1 MKKQIYF
8 GIDLG
13 GTTINIGP
21 VTMDGQILEEKVIST
36 NVDQGP
42 VSAIERVAQTINNL
56 KISHADDYEA
66 VAAGIGVPGILDVKA
81 GKIVEASNL
90 PGWEN
95 FEITRELSSR
105 INLPV
110 FLENDANQA
119 ALGEQWLGA
128 GAGSNDMFMVT
139 LGSGV
144 GGALITGG
152 KLFSLNDVSGE
163 FGHMIINFEG
173 PKCSCGRN
181 GCVEAYFSKHGLKRL
196 TTEKLPSNPAS
207 ILRAYELDK
216 ITPQIIS
223 HAAMQGDQ
231 LSMEIFR
238 EASKAM
244 GVAISNMIN
253 VIGVHKIVIGGGI
266 ANAWQ
271 IFYEPMMEV
280 INHVVFKANVPKV
293 KVVKAELGEKA
304 GFIGAARCAMQGLNQ

>member
-13 GTTINIGP
+13 GTTINVGP
-21 VTMDGQILEEKVIST
+21 VTLDGQILEEKVIST

-42 VSAIERVAQTINNL
+42 VSAMERVALTINEL
-56 KISHADDYEA
+56 RKSHAADYDAIA
-66 VAAGIGVPGILDVKA
+66 VGIGVPGILDVKS
-81 GKIVEASNL
+81 GKILEASNL

-95 FEITRELSSR
+95 FQITKELEKR
-105 INLPV
+105 VNLPV
-110 FLENDANQA
+110 FLENDANLA
-119 ALGEQWLGA
+119 ALGEQWIGA

-181 GCVEAYFSKHGLKRL
+181 GCVEAYFSKHGLKRI
-196 TTEKLPSNPAS
+196 TTEKLPSNPSS

-253 VIGVHKIVIGGGI
+253 LTGVHKIVIGGGI

-280 INHVVFKANVPKV
+280 INYIVFKANVPKV

-304 GFIGAARCAMQGLNQ
+304 GFIGAARCAMQGINQ

>member
-8 GIDLG
+8 GVDLG

-42 VSAIERVAQTINNL
+42 ISAIERVALTINNL
-56 KISHADDYEA
+56 KESHSEEYEA
-66 VAAGIGVPGILDVKA
+66 VAVGIGVPGILDVKA

-95 FEITRELSSR
+95 FEITKELANR
-105 INLPV
+105 INIPV
-110 FLENDANQA
+110 FLENDANLA

-128 GAGSNDMFMVT
+128 GAGSSDMFMVT

-181 GCVEAYFSKHGLKRL
+181 GCVEAYFSKHGLKRI
-196 TTEKLPSNPAS
+196 TMEKLPSNPSS
-207 ILRAYELDK
+207 ILRAYEQDK

-223 HAAMQGDQ
+223 HAAMQGDA
-231 LSMEIFR
+231 LSTEIFN

-244 GVAISNMIN
+244 GVAISNIIN
-253 VIGVHKIVIGGGI
+253 LTGVHKIVIGGGI

-280 INHVVFKANVPKV
+280 INHIVFKANVPKV
-293 KVVKAELGEKA
+293 KLVKAELGEKA
-304 GFIGAARCAMQGLNQ
+304 GFIGAARCAMQGTNV

>member
-1 MKKQIYF
+1 MKKPIYF

-21 VTMDGQILEEKVIST
+21 VTSDGQILEEKVIST

-42 VSAIERVAQTINNL
+42 VNAIERIAQTINGL
-56 KISHADDYEA
+56 REAHSEQYEA
-66 VAAGIGVPGILDVKA
+66 TGAGIGVPGILDVKT

-95 FEITRELSSR
+95 FEITKELQKR
-105 INLPV
+105 IHIPV
-110 FLENDANQA
+110 FLENDANLA

-152 KLFSLNDVSGE
+152 NLFSLNDVSGE

-173 PKCSCGRN
+173 PKCSCGRQ
-181 GCVEAYFSKHGLKRL
+181 GCVEAYFSKHGLRRIA
-196 TTEKLPSNPAS
+196 TEKLQYNPNTV
-207 ILRAYELDK
+207 LRAYDIEK

-223 HAAMQGDQ
+223 HAAVQGDQ
-231 LSMEIFR
+231 VATDIFL
-238 EASKAM
+238 EASRAM
-244 GVAISNMIN
+244 GVAIANIIN
-253 VIGVHKIVIGGGI
+253 LLGVHKIVIGGGI
-266 ANAWQ
+266 ANAWGV
-271 IFYEPMMEV
+271 FYEPMMEV
-280 INHVVFKANVPKV
+280 ISQIVFKANVPKV
-293 KVVKAELGEKA
+293 KLVKAELGEKA
-304 GFIGAARCAMQGLNQ
+304 GFIGAARCAMIGLNQ

>member
-42 VSAIERVAQTINNL
+42 VSAIERVAHTINEL
-56 KISHADDYEA
+56 KISHSEEYDA
-66 VAAGIGVPGILDVKA
+66 VAAGIGVPGILDVKT

-95 FEITRELSSR
+95 FEITKELSKR

-110 FLENDANQA
+110 YLENDANQA

-181 GCVEAYFSKHGLKRL
+181 GCVEAYFSKHGLKRI
-196 TTEKLPSNPAS
+196 TTEKLPSNPSS
-207 ILRAYELDK
+207 ILRAYELEK

-231 LSMEIFR
+231 LSTEIFR
-238 EASKAM
+238 EASRAM

-253 VIGVHKIVIGGGI
+253 ITGVHKIVIGGGI

-280 INHVVFKANVPKV
+280 INHIVFKANVPKV

-304 GFIGAARCAMQGLNQ
+304 GFIGAARCA

>member
-21 VTMDGQILEEKVIST
+21 VTLDGQILEEKVIST
-36 NVDQGP
+36 NVEQGP
-42 VSAIERVAQTINNL
+42 MKAVDRIAQTINDL
-56 KISHADDYEA
+56 KKSHEA
-66 VAAGIGVPGILDVKA
+66 QFDAIAAGIGVPGILDVKT
-81 GKIVEASNL
+81 GKILEASNL

-95 FEITRELSSR
+95 FQITRELEKK
-105 INLPV
+105 INIPV
-110 FLENDANQA
+110 FLENDANLA
-119 ALGEQWLGA
+119 ALGEQWIGA

-173 PKCSCGRN
+173 PKCSCGRK
-181 GCVEAYFSKHGLKRL
+181 GCVEAYFSKHGLKRI
-196 TTEKLPSNPAS
+196 TTEKLPSNPSS
-207 ILRAYELDK
+207 ILRAYELEK

-231 LSMEIFR
+231 LSVEIFT

-253 VIGVHKIVIGGGI
+253 LTGVHKIVIGGGI

-280 INHVVFKANVPKV
+280 INHIVFKANVPKV

-304 GFIGAARCAMQGLNQ
+304 GFIGAARCAMQGIN